1 MSECSCGNDTSE
13 GGDCAGC
20 GYAPE
25 MCAVCVCCNCC
36 DCVDELIETKYG
48 LMCKAQVSCGSERNG
63 CVEHFELITG
73 EDWDG
78 VEPRNWIRD
87 CDHYSIKERL
97 GIDSQIKEES
107 K

>member
-48 LMCKAQVSCGSERNG
+48 LMCKAQVSSGSERNG
-63 CVEHFELITG
+63 CVEHFEFITD

-107 K
+107 E

>member
-1 MSECSCGNDTSE
+1 MSECFSCGNDTSE

-25 MCAVCVCCNCC
+25 MCQVCVCCGGC
-36 DCVDELIETKYG
+36 DYADEFVETKYG
-48 LMCKAQVSCGSERNG
+48 LMCSESVS
-63 CVEHFELITG
+63 CVEHFEFITD